1 MTHTTTLSFGIQA
14 TPLFKYERTTRQTNN
29 GKRYDTTV
37 TTLTLTGDGKANVT
51 YSRKVNGSANW
62 R

>member
-1 MTHTTTLSFGIQA
+1 MTNTTTLSFGIQA
-14 TPLFKYERTTRQTNN
+14 TPLFKYERTSRQTNN

-37 TTLTLTGDGKANVT
+37 TTLTLTGKANVNVT
-51 YSRKVNGSANW
+51 DSRRINGSANW

>member
-1 MTHTTTLSFGIQA
+1 MTNTTTLSFGIQA
-14 TPLFKYERTTRQTNN
+14 TSLFKYERTTRQTNN

-37 TTLTLTGDGKANVT
+37 TTLTLTGGGKVNVT
-51 YSRKVNGSANW
+51 DTRRVNGLANW

>member
-1 MTHTTTLSFGIQA
+1 MTHSTTLPFSIQG
-14 TPLFKYERTTRQTNN
+14 TPLFKYERSNRQSNN

-37 TTLTLTGDGKANVT
+37 TTLTLTGKANVNV
-51 YSRKVNGSANW
+51 SDNRRINGSANW